1 MIKSIQEINSAEIK
15 YNSDEKLNKILPLLD
30 HENYLEYQKITAYRY
45 VLRRG
50 HHSRTTAL
58 LYCTLAKIF
67 GH

>member
-1 MIKSIQEINSAEIK
+1 MIKSIQEINSTEIK
-15 YNSDEKLNKILPLLD
+15 YNSDGKQNTILPLLD

-45 VLRRG
+45 VLLRG
-50 HHSRTTAL
+50 RHSRTTEL